1 MLHNLLTTPSW
12 LGSNFLLMHAL
23 VNHSQDK
30 DQFLKV
36 AVKRMTETQVLPDE
50 LKEVSKLNSV
60 LLAQRLELE
69 TKLAKES

>member
-1 MLHNLLTTPSW
+1 
-12 LGSNFLLMHAL
+12 MHAL

-69 TKLAKES
+69 TKLAEES